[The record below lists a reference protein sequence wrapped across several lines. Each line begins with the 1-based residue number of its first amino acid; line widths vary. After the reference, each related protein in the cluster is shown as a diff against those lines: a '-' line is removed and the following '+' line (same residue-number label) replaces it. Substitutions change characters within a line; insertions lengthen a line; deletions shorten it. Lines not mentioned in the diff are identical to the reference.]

1 IPRAA
6 NYKISGNISNEIIR
20 VSELIDSP
28 TRPWKVK
35 DVEATFSEIDAG
47 RILRILLATVEHED
61 ILNPYHP
68 ETQVVKINFDATYD
82 RNQFRS
88 TSRLVA
94 RNNRGEVLALKLIFS
109 TEVPSLFA
117 AEAHACFQ
125 AVGIGLT
132 MGVKEVEG
140 DALTIIKKCQSTA
153 IDKLEIGVFTWKDQC
168 LGMPWNRWDLVNKEN
183 KSLIEAK

>member
-6 NYKISGNISNEIIR
+6 NYKISGNISNEITR

-28 TRPWKVK
+28 TRTWKVK

-47 RILRILLATVEHED
+47 KLSTGKEIVEITNRFLKEIDEMDNRTLTIQKPKLLKSILMRRMIV
-61 ILNPYHP
+61 ISS
-68 ETQVVKINFDATYD
+68 D
-82 RNQFRS
+82 RLR
-88 TSRLVA
+88 
-94 RNNRGEVLALKLIFS
+94 
-109 TEVPSLFA
+109 

-132 MGVKEVEG
+132 MGVKKIEVEG

-153 IDKLEIGVFTWKDQC
+153 FDKLEIGVYIKDIQQCKKGNERFTWKDQC